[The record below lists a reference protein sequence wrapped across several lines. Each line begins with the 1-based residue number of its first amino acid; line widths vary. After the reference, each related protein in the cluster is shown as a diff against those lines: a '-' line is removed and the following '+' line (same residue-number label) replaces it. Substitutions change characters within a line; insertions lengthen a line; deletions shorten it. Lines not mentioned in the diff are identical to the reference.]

1 MDFGAIDVETCHQ
14 SGRNSLGS
22 GCGSLPLSALSTM
35 AGAVHG
41 EVDHL
46 VGCCRLR
53 RCRSFDYF
61 VVIISDAR
69 REVADGGVSDF
80 HITL

>member
-1 MDFGAIDVETCHQ
+1 VVFDVETCHQ
-14 SGRNSLGS
+14 SGRHSLGS
-22 GCGSLPLSALSTM
+22 GCGSLPLSALSTT

-41 EVDHL
+41 EVDHSA
-46 VGCCRLR
+46 GCFVFIVVV
-53 RCRSFDYF
+53 RS
-61 VVIISDAR
+61 IIIICDVR